1 VVDRSNLFITIPAT
15 IAGLPAITDSLSDGI
30 SVNVTLIFSLDR
42 YRAVLEAFL
51 TGLER
56 RKAFGGGLKETESVA
71 SFLISRVDRETDRQ
85 LAEVEAKGGD
95 DGASAWGLHG
105 QAAIANACLAYEVYE
120 KMLDSPRWQ
129 ALKDAGARPQR
140 LLWAFT
146 GVKDKAFSDTRYVE
160 DLVAPDTVN
169 TMPQATLQAV
179 ADHGIVRGN
188 IIRGNYIVARE
199 VFDKLGRLGINMA
212 DVAESLERQGIATF
226 VKSWY
231 DLISSVTA
239 QLKIQGAEVMPAGAV
254 RPVGRRR
261 APVRIFLRP
270 ARRSRD
276 ADD

>member
-1 VVDRSNLFITIPAT
+1 LAEVLKKQRA
-15 IAGLPAITDSLSDGI
+15 SLRF
-30 SVNVTLIFSLDR
+30 FSR
-42 YRAVLEAFL
+42 F
-51 TGLER
+51 
-56 RKAFGGGLKETESVA
+56 
-71 SFLISRVDRETDRQ
+71 DRETDRR

-120 KMLDSPRWQ
+120 KVLDSPRWQ

-146 GVKDKAFSDTRYVE
+146 GVKDKVFSDTRYVE

-261 APVRIFLRP
+261 APVRIFQRP